1 MFGRYHGANSGGME
15 LSWEDTVWDRSLGD
29 VALVVMVALWGLHCS
44 LSPALD
50 LCDQTGNASGLGLP

>member
-1 MFGRYHGANSGGME
+1 ME

-29 VALVVMVALWGLHCS
+29 VALVVTVALWGLHCS